1 MEKLRII
8 VLADMP
14 ETTRH
19 ERKVARVFREH
30 LFKDGFSELQV
41 GVFTRVADGRSN
53 ANLHARRLKESRPET
68 GPVRVLTL
76 TEKQFSDSEL
86 LAGDESP
93 QELEIGSQL
102 DIFL

>member
-14 ETTRH
+14 EATRH
-19 ERKVARVFREH
+19 ERKVARIFRVH
-30 LFKDGFSELQV
+30 LFKDGFTELQV
-41 GVFTRVADGRSN
+41 GVFTRVVDGRSN
-53 ANLHARRLKESRPET
+53 ANLHVKRLRDNRPET

-76 TEKQFSDSEL
+76 TEKQFRDSEL